1 MTPTGWTLAV
11 ALFLTVALGVIS
23 LALAWEGIRAVLRRR
38 KVQRE
43 LQKVSRR
50 SLESNEKAAEDIL
63 REEKTIPK
71 WAEPLVVAMPRVQ
84 DIQRLVTQADS
95 SWSVGTF
102 ILLTAGFGAGAGLAA
117 TLLASG
123 IALPIL
129 ATAIGALLPYLSLT
143 RKRKKRFNEFEKH
156 FPEAI
161 DLMGRAIRAGH
172 AFPTGIRVVADEA
185 EQPIAGEFRQVF
197 EEQRFGLPLR
207 DSLLSLAD
215 RIDLVDVRIFVTA
228 VLVQRDTGGNLAE
241 ILDNL
246 SHIIRERFKFRREL
260 RTKTAHG
267 RITGFILAVAP
278 FAVGIL
284 IYMGNPDY
292 MMVMIEDPR
301 GRAALFTVAAMQ
313 VIGILIIRRIIDIEY

>member
-1 MTPTGWTLAV
+1 MFDSGTALAV
-11 ALFLTVALGVIS
+11 ALFLAVALGVVS
-23 LALAWEGIRAVLRRR
+23 LALTWEGIRTLLRRR
-38 KVQRE
+38 SVQRE
-43 LQKVSRR
+43 LDRISKR
-50 SLESNEKAAEDIL
+50 SLHPEGEVGLGLL
-63 REEKTIPK
+63 REERTIPK
-71 WAEPLVVAMPRVQ
+71 WVEPVVVALPRIQ
-84 DIQRLVTQADS
+84 DIEHLIRQANS

-102 ILLTAGFGAGAGLAA
+102 LLLTAGIGAAAGLAA
-117 TLLASG
+117 SLVGRGLWPPLVA
-123 IALPIL
+123 AVL
-129 ATAIGALLPYLSLT
+129 GALVPYLILNM
-143 RKRKKRFNEFEKH
+143 KRKKRLAAFEQH

-172 AFPTGIRVVADEA
+172 AFNTGIRVVSEEA

-197 EEQRFGLPLR
+197 EEQRFGLPVR
-207 DSLLSLAD
+207 DSLLALAD

-278 FAVGIL
+278 FAVGLL

-292 MMVMIEDPR
+292 MMVMFEEEA
-301 GRAALFTVAAMQ
+301 GRMALFTVAAMQ
-313 VIGILIIRRIIDIEY
+313 VVGILIIRRIIDIDY

>member
-11 ALFLTVALGVIS
+11 ALFLTVALAVVS
-23 LALAWEGIRAVLRRR
+23 VALGWEGVRTLLRRR

-50 SLESNEKAAEDIL
+50 SLESDEETAEDLL
-63 REEKTIPK
+63 RDEKTIPK
-71 WAEPLVVAMPRVQ
+71 WAEPIVVAMPRVQ
-84 DIQRLVTQADS
+84 DIQRLLTQADS

-102 ILLTAGFGAGAGLAA
+102 LLLTAGFGAGAGLAV
-117 TLLASG
+117 TLITRG
-123 IALPIL
+123 IALPLL
-129 ATAIGALLPYLSLT
+129 ATGIGALLPYLILS
-143 RKRKKRFNEFEKH
+143 RKRKKRFRDFEKH

-185 EQPIAGEFRQVF
+185 EKPIAGEFRQVF

-278 FAVGIL
+278 FAVGVL

-292 MMVMIEDPR
+292 MSVMFEDPR
-301 GRAALFTVAAMQ
+301 GRAALFTVATMQ